1 MSRLYLTILFTGV
14 TFSLIA
20 QQNLK
25 KYLDFAEE
33 KFNQGDYHYAMKF
46 YEKAMRLDSN
56 SIDILWKYAET
67 CRAYKDYRKAEY
79 YYKKVYNR
87 EEARIYN
94 SSLLKIALM
103 QKHNGKYEKSLETF
117 KRAKKK
123 YNKSKKSY
131 NYQKAKKEI
140 ESITWIKSTIF
151 DTSNTTI
158 EKLPKTINTNNS
170 EFGHTIYDNQLF
182 FSSLRG
188 DSISDTEEVYTEEYK
203 TSLYTSDINNDSFQE
218 SQRLKELLFQ
228 KYNTGNG
235 TFSLDK
241 KRFYFSKCREKNSR
255 YICKIMVAKYSNN
268 KWSNID
274 SLGEIINEPEV
285 STTMPSIG
293 KINGEEVLFFAS
305 NRKDSKGGLDI
316 YYSTIK
322 NGNQYKKAIPL
333 KEINTIED
341 DVTPWWDSIE
351 QKLYFSSKWHNGFG
365 GFDVHYSKYTDKWEA
380 PINAGKPVNSSN
392 NDLYYFK
399 LDDKSFIT
407 SNRIGVFYSKNPTCC
422 SDIFIIKNKKDTAK
436 KIDETLIELNKRLPV
451 VLYFHNDEPNPK
463 SKDTLTEI
471 NYLSTYIRYNN
482 MLSEYQNEYSKD
494 LTDIKA
500 KEAKMKIKSF
510 FIDKVKK
517 GISDLELFRDLLLKE
532 LSLGA
537 RINITIKGFAS
548 PLAKTNYNVN
558 LTKRRISS
566 LINYIREYDN
576 GVFIPYLDGTAKN
589 GGEIIFSQI
598 PFGEYN
604 ANQETSDN
612 PNDIKNSIYSISA
625 AKERRIEIQSV
636 NYIKDE
642 TKFALTTKTPIINI
656 GKLNKGEII
665 KKEVIIKN
673 RSLETININNIRTN
687 CNCLIASID
696 KSSLDS
702 NENGKITFTLDTK
715 NLNGFNVKSI
725 TVQEKNSKENLTIY
739 ISTEIE

>member
-1 MSRLYLTILFTGV
+1 MSRFHLIILFIGV
-14 TFSLIA
+14 TFCSIG

-33 KFNQGDYHYAMKF
+33 KFVQGDYYYAMKF
-46 YEKAMRLDSN
+46 YEKAMQLDSN
-56 SIDILWKYAET
+56 SIDIIWKYAET

-79 YYKKVYNR
+79 YYTKIYSR

-94 SSLLKIALM
+94 SSLLKLALM
-103 QKHNGKYEKSLETF
+103 QKYNGKYEDALETF

-123 YNKSKKSY
+123 YNKNKKSY

-140 ESITWIKSTIF
+140 ESITWVKSKIF
-151 DTSNTTI
+151 DTSNTII
-158 EKLPKTINTNNS
+158 EKLPTTINTNNS
-170 EFGHTIYDNQLF
+170 EFGHTIYNNQLF

-188 DSISDTEEVYTEEYK
+188 DSISDAEEVYTEEYK
-203 TSLYTSDINNDSFQE
+203 TSLYTSNINDDSFQE
-218 SQRLKELLFQ
+218 SKRLKEILFK

-241 KRFYFSKCREKNSR
+241 KRFYFSKCREENSR
-255 YICKIMVAKYSNN
+255 YICKIMVAEYSNN

-274 SLGEIINEPEV
+274 SLGEIINQPKV

-293 KINGEEVLFFAS
+293 KLNDEEVLFFAS
-305 NRKDSKGGLDI
+305 NREDSEGGLDI
-316 YYSTIK
+316 YYSTII
-322 NGNQYKKAIPL
+322 NGNQYTKAIPL
-333 KEINTIED
+333 KVINTIED

-365 GFDVHYSKYTDKWEA
+365 GFDVHYSKYRDKWEK

-399 LDDKSFIT
+399 HDDKSFIT
-407 SNRIGVFYSKNPTCC
+407 SNRMGVFYSKNPTCC
-422 SDIFIIKNKKDTAK
+422 SDIFIIKNKTEK
-436 KIDETLIELNKRLPV
+436 KDETLIELNKRLPV

-471 NYLSTYIRYNN
+471 NYLSTYNRYNN
-482 MLSEYQNEYSKD
+482 MLNEYQNEYSKD
-494 LTDIKA
+494 LTDIKS
-500 KEAKMKIKSF
+500 KEAKIKIKNF
-510 FIDKVKK
+510 FDEKVKK
-517 GISDLELFRDLLLKE
+517 GVSDLELFRDLLLKE
-532 LSLGA
+532 LHLGA

-566 LINYIREYDN
+566 LINYMEEYND
-576 GVFIPYLDGTAKN
+576 GIFIPYVNGTAKN
-589 GGEIIFSQI
+589 GGKIIFSEI

-625 AKERRIEIQSV
+625 AKERKIEIQSV
-636 NYIKDE
+636 NYLEDE
-642 TKFALTTKTPIINI
+642 TKFALTTKTPIINL

-673 RSLETININNIRTN
+673 KSLEKININNLKTN
-687 CNCLIASID
+687 CDCIVASIN

-715 NLNGFNVKSI
+715 NLNGFNVKLI
-725 TVQEKNSKENLTIY
+725 TIQEKNSKENLTIY

>member
-1 MSRLYLTILFTGV
+1 MSRFHLIILFFSV
-14 TFSLIA
+14 TFCSIA

-33 KFNQGDYHYAMKF
+33 KFNQGDFHYAMKF

-56 SIDILWKYAET
+56 SIDIIWKYAET

-94 SSLLKIALM
+94 SSLLKLALM
-103 QKHNGKYEKSLETF
+103 QKYNGKYESAIETF

-123 YNKSKKSY
+123 YNKNKKSY

-140 ESITWIKSTIF
+140 ESITWVKSKIF
-151 DTSNTTI
+151 DTSNTII
-158 EKLPKTINTNNS
+158 EKLPTTINTNNS
-170 EFGHTIYDNQLF
+170 EFGHTIYNNQLF

-188 DSISDTEEVYTEEYK
+188 DSISDAEEVYTEEYK
-203 TSLYTSDINNDSFQE
+203 TSLYTSNINDGSFQE
-218 SQRLKELLFQ
+218 SKRLKDILFK

-274 SLGEIINEPEV
+274 SLGEIINQPKV
-285 STTMPSIG
+285 STTMPAIG
-293 KINGEEVLFFAS
+293 KLNDEEVLFFAS
-305 NRKDSKGGLDI
+305 NREDSEGGLDI
-316 YYSTIK
+316 YYSTII
-322 NGNQYKKAIPL
+322 NGNQYTKAIPL
-333 KEINTIED
+333 KVINTIED

-365 GFDVHYSKYTDKWEA
+365 GFDVHYSKYRDKWEK

-399 LDDKSFIT
+399 HEDKSFIT
-407 SNRIGVFYSKNPTCC
+407 SNRMGVFYSKNPTCC
-422 SDIFIIKNKKDTAK
+422 SDIFIIKNKPQ
-436 KIDETLIELNKRLPV
+436 KIDETLMELNKRLPV

-471 NYLSTYIRYNN
+471 NYLSTYNRYNN
-482 MLSEYQNEYSKD
+482 MLNEYQNKYSKD
-494 LTDIKA
+494 LSYIKS
-500 KEAKMKIKSF
+500 KEAKIKIKNF
-510 FIDKVKK
+510 FDEKVKK
-517 GISDLELFRDLLLKE
+517 GVSDLELFRDLLLKE
-532 LSLGA
+532 LHLGA

-566 LINYIREYDN
+566 LINYMKEYND
-576 GVFIPYLDGTAKN
+576 GIFIPYINGTAKN
-589 GGEIIFSQI
+589 GGKIIFSEI

-625 AKERRIEIQSV
+625 AKERKIEIQSV
-636 NYIKDE
+636 NYLEDE
-642 TKFALTTKTPIINI
+642 TKIALTTKTPIINL
-656 GKLNKGEII
+656 GKLKKGEIVR
-665 KKEVIIKN
+665 KEVIIKN
-673 RSLETININNIRTN
+673 KSLEKINIDNLKTN
-687 CNCLIASID
+687 CDCIVASTN
-696 KSSLDS
+696 KSSLNS

-715 NLNGFNVKSI
+715 HLNGFNVKLI
-725 TVQEKNSKENLTIY
+725 TIQEKNSKENLTIY